1 MKQPIYNTA
10 LYLRLS
16 RDDELQGESNSIS
29 NQRRICQKYAQD
41 NGFFVVDEYVDDGFS
56 GTSFERP
63 DFKRMIDDIEA
74 GKINC
79 VITKDLS
86 RLGRNYLLTGQYI
99 DIYFPERGVRY
110 IAIDNGVD
118 TNDQQSGEF
127 TPFLNVFNEWYA
139 RDISR
144 KIKAAFQ
151 AKYQAGDHVFTY
163 APLGYRKDPD
173 NKCHLL
179 IDNETRWI
187 IEKIFNLALEGAGA
201 SKIQRILVNEEI
213 PTPAWWNYQR
223 YGTFAHIFEGQPE
236 DKRYD
241 WVLSQVKKILSDQT
255 YLGHSVHYRDEKV
268 SFKSKKRVHRPKE
281 SWLIVEN
288 THDPIISQEVFQK
301 VQELIDKRR
310 RPRKNGTNQI
320 FAGLLQCAD
329 CGCSMIYNIN
339 RQNRTPYEYYRC
351 RKSVERVGRCTSHY
365 TRYDV
370 LYTTVLS
377 CLQQWI
383 IAAHTNE
390 QAVIDYLTNAFR
402 TNHST
407 SNQRVATDLQA
418 SQRRLKKLDDMLSK
432 LYEDRISGTVSERN
446 FGMLAQKYQAEQAAL
461 EKKVDELTA
470 SLNGVTQKARN
481 VEQWVELLKQVTQP
495 TELTAEIL
503 NKLITKIVIHEAVKN
518 ENGERVQKFE
528 IYYQFIGKIE

>member
-1 MKQPIYNTA
+1 MTA
-10 LYLRLS
+10 SGIRKKFRSLS
-16 RDDELQGESNSIS
+16 TQG
-29 NQRRICQKYAQD
+29 
-41 NGFFVVDEYVDDGFS
+41 
-56 GTSFERP
+56 
-63 DFKRMIDDIEA
+63 
-74 GKINC
+74 
-79 VITKDLS
+79 DLS

-99 DIYFPERGVRY
+99 DLYFPEHGVRY

-118 TNDQQSGEF
+118 TNDQQSSEF

-144 KIKAAFQ
+144 KTKAAFQ
-151 AKYQAGDHVFTY
+151 AKYQAGDHIFTY
-163 APLGYRKDPD
+163 APLGYKKDPD

-187 IEKIFNLALEGAGA
+187 IEKIFNLALTGAGA
-201 SKIQRILVNEEI
+201 SKIQRILVKEEI

-255 YLGHSVHYRDEKV
+255 YLGHSVHHRDEKI

-281 SWLIVEN
+281 SWQIVEN
-288 THDPIISQEVFQK
+288 THEPIISQEVFQK
-301 VQELIDKRR
+301 VQELVDKRR

-339 RQNRTPYEYYRC
+339 RQNKTPYEYYRC
-351 RKSVERVGRCTSHY
+351 RKNVERVGRCTSHY

-370 LYTTVLS
+370 LYDTVLA

-390 QAVIDYLTNAFR
+390 QAVIDYLTNAFSTDR
-402 TNHST
+402 ST
-407 SNQRVATDLQA
+407 SNQKTTADLQA
-418 SQRRLKKLDDMLSK
+418 AQRRLKKLDDMLSK
-432 LYEDRISGTVSERN
+432 LYEDRISGMVSERN
-446 FGMLAQKYQAEQAAL
+446 FSMLAQKYQAEQTAL
-461 EKKVDELTA
+461 EKKVEELTT
-470 SLNGVTQKARN
+470 SLDEVTQKTRN
-481 VEQWVELLKQVTQP
+481 VEQWVELLKQVTPP

-503 NKLITKIVIHEAVKN
+503 NKLITKIIIHEAVKN
-518 ENGERVQKFE
+518 DDGERTQEFE
-528 IYYQFIGKIE
+528 IHYQFIGKIE